1 MFSRR
6 LKALRKERGLTQAA
20 LAARLGL
27 SQQAV
32 GKWEAGHSSPD
43 PDMLVRLAQVLAVP
57 PQHLLDEESRK
68 PGPGPEDRSA
78 KDILRR
84 RWGRPAG
91 VQPFYPE
98 EQKLIPILGAV
109 KAGYGLPAQEEDWGQ
124 ETAAVKDPAQY
135 FYLVVQGDS
144 MEPRIHEGDLAL
156 VRKQPALED
165 GDLGVV
171 VYGDGDGTIK
181 RFHRKGDAVVLQ
193 AFNPAYETLILAG
206 ADLEKL
212 YVIGKVVETKA
223 RW

>member
-20 LAARLGL
+20 LAAQLGL

-43 PDMLVRLAQVLAVP
+43 PDMLVRLAQVLAIE
-57 PQHLLDEESRK
+57 PQRLLDEDAAK
-68 PGPGPEDRSA
+68 PGLEEDSRPGQ
-78 KDILRR
+78 DILRR
-84 RWGRPAG
+84 RWSRLAG
-91 VQPFYPE
+91 VQPFYPG

-109 KAGYGLPAQEEDWGQ
+109 KAGYGLPAEEENCGLA
-124 ETAAVKDPAQY
+124 TAAVKDPAQY

-165 GDLGVV
+165 GDLGIV
-171 VYGDGDGTIK
+171 VYGDGDGTLK

-206 ADLEKL
+206 EDLEKL